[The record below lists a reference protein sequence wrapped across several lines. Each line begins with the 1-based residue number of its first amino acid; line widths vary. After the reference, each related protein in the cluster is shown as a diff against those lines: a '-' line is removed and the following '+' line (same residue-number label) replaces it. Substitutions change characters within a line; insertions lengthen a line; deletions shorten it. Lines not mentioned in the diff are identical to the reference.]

1 MEIRLARDAEGQT
14 IRGLFRNSE
23 ELPESD
29 WENVYPY
36 WAVAVKDGEII
47 AALQLCMSRPIGR
60 LEHLL
65 IKKDVNK
72 ITATK
77 AAHRLI
83 KYGEVAMKANGCPVV
98 SGYVAFRNKPIKNL
112 IKKQYNAQLV
122 DSGSMWLWRIDK

>member
-1 MEIRLARDAEGQT
+1 MEIRLARDEEGQT
-14 IRGLFRNSE
+14 IRSMFKNGD
-23 ELPESD
+23 ELPPSD
-29 WENVYPY
+29 WTNVYPY
-36 WAVAVKDGEII
+36 WAVAVVDGEII

-65 IKKDVNK
+65 IKKGTNK

-112 IKKQYNAQLV
+112 IKKQYKAQLI
-122 DSGSMWLWRIDK
+122 DSGSMWVWRIDE

>member
-1 MEIRLARDAEGQT
+1 MEIRLAQNDEGL
-14 IRGLFRNSE
+14 IIKNLFKNAD
-23 ELPESD
+23 ELPDSD
-29 WENVYPY
+29 WTNIAPY
-36 WAVAVKDGEII
+36 WAVATVEGKII
-47 AALQLCMSRPIGR
+47 AALQLCMSLPIGR

-65 IKKDVNK
+65 IKKDTNK

-112 IKKQYNAQLV
+112 IKKQYKAQLI
-122 DSGSMWLWRIDK
+122 DSGSMWVWRIDE